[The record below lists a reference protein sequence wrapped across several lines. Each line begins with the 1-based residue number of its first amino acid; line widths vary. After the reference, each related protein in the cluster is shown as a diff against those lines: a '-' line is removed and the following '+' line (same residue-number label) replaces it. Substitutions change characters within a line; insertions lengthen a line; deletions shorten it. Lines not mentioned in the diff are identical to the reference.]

1 MGLASFP
8 GHNNSLC
15 AKTVVVTPVDVTRG
29 KGRSDVVTPVDVTR
43 GKAGQT

>member
-1 MGLASFP
+1 M
-8 GHNNSLC
+8 
-15 AKTVVVTPVDVTRG
+15 TPVDVTRG